1 MGNPELDR
9 RNFLKAVGNTVASVA
24 LATTGLASITKAT
37 TNNDTLDDD
46 LDKYDFLLT
55 RVKFAAEKG
64 VTDYWQAKPG
74 GDANLLEELSQVV
87 RCKVKPIRGTKNR
100 QPSIASKGQFNAV
113 VTFDEPERLSKL
125 PFLFMT
131 GESHYRFTDSQ
142 KENLKNY
149 INRGGFLLMD
159 DCMALGTGSDWFFQS
174 SFLLLE
180 DVFGKGAVKRIPN
193 DHEIFHNVYDLGDIG
208 LPFLNGIEHG
218 AWGVSVGDR
227 LAVLLSSHDIHC
239 GWCDGKSQ
247 WFTGKPNQGPHGY
260 KDAIRAGINIIMY
273 ALSH

>member
-1 MGNPELDR
+1 MS
-9 RNFLKAVGNTVASVA
+9 NTVAGAA
-24 LATTGLASITKAT
+24 LAASGLASITEAAVNK
-37 TNNDTLDDD
+37 DTLDDD
-46 LDKYDFLLT
+46 LDRYDFLLA

-64 VTDYWQAKPG
+64 ALHYWQVRPG
-74 GDANLLEELSQVV
+74 GDANLLEELSRVI
-87 RCKVKPIRGTKNR
+87 RCKVKPIIGTDNWN
-100 QPSIASKGQFNAV
+100 PLHASKGQFNAV
-113 VTFDEPERLSKL
+113 VSFDEPEKLNKL

-131 GESHYRFTDSQ
+131 SETHYRFNDSQ

-159 DCMALGTGSDWFFQS
+159 DCDALIEGSDWFFQNS
-174 SFLLLE
+174 LVLLE
-180 DVFGKGAVKRIPN
+180 EVFGKGSVKRISN

-239 GWCDGKSQ
+239 GWCDGKGW
-247 WFTGKPNQGPHGY
+247 WFTCKPNQGPHGY
-260 KDAIRAGINIIMY
+260 KDAIHAGINIIMY
-273 ALSH
+273 AISH